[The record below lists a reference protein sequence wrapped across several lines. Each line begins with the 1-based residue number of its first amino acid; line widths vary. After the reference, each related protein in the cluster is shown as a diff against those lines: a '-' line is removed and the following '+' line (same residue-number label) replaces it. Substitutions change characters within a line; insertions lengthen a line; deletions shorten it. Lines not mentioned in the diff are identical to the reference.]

1 MICKYCKCEF
11 EQPKKGRKKE
21 YCNKPDCIRQARNE
35 ANRKS
40 YAKRMKVLKDT
51 LYNVV
56 EQKEEKKI
64 IYSSKDKIDTKIEM
78 TDVGDILQLARDFGT
93 LRYSL
98 ITALREED
106 ERVSKF
112 DKQDQTFLHRLEFL
126 EELTD
131 EEATKMII
139 EEKKSRENRR
149 NVKNRR
155 YLIKAMLDSI
165 KMKNPNAFVVRA
177 IQSKGDILKTMEQL
191 KQDDTLYNRN

>member
-191 KQDDTLYNRN
+191 KQDDNLYSRN